1 MRLLTLLAVAVLRS
15 GAPDAGAEQGTATPR
30 VPEVEPGLGRS
41 PVVDTAAVSP
51 PLRVRHG
58 SIDGDKVREVV
69 SSHKG
74 ELGGC
79 YERAVLENPHLSGMS
94 TLRIV
99 IDRDG
104 TVGTASVQ
112 SSTLHSVTMQRCL
125 LQLVRTWRFP
135 PPADGSPAAV
145 DYPLIFR
152 KGEPD
157 AGS

>member
-15 GAPDAGAEQGTATPR
+15 GEPDAGAEQGAAAPR
-30 VPEVEPGLGRS
+30 APEAEPSLVRS
-41 PVVDTAAVSP
+41 LVVDTAAVSP

-74 ELGGC
+74 ELNSC
-79 YERAVLENPHLSGMS
+79 YERAVLENQSLSGMS

-112 SSTLHSVTMQRCL
+112 SSTLRSVTMQRCL
-125 LQLVRTWRFP
+125 LQLVRSWRFP
-135 PPADGSPAAV
+135 APADGRPAAV